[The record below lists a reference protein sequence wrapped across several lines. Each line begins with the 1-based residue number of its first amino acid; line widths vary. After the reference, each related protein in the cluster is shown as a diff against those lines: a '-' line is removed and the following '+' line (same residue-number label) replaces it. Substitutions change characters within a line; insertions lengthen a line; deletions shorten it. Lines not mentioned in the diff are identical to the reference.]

1 MSLLHCEENGG
12 PSKMLVDKNTQHPCL
27 PDNPSQD
34 PLVSSGGSVS
44 LLLSDLVCSEAV
56 PPNKFSQLVTFE
68 MQFNQLITSEVRA
81 L

>member
-12 PSKMLVDKNTQHPCL
+12 PSKLLVDKNTQHPCS
-27 PDNPSQD
+27 PDNPPQNH
-34 PLVSSGGSVS
+34 VASSGGSVS
-44 LLLSDLVCSEAV
+44 LLLSELVCPGAV
-56 PPNKFSQLVTFE
+56 PPNKFNQLVTFE